1 MLKLLAS
8 FLQKLIDIAGTSLS
22 FIVDLLPQSPFSLA
36 QSSQFSD
43 LLADINYFVP
53 IYEFIAIGQAWLIA
67 VAAYYLY
74 SVFARWIKMIQ

>member
-67 VAAYYLY
+67 IAAYYLY